1 MTELGLFYLGVADP
15 SLSSGVKFRNR
26 IDRIVHLRVMRGN
39 AGMRWEEHSA
49 HRCECWS
56 KEAHNAPWGA
66 HYQH

>member
-39 AGMRWEEHSA
+39 AGMR
-49 HRCECWS
+49 
-56 KEAHNAPWGA
+56 
-66 HYQH
+66 